1 MLLGHRWA
9 NTTTLGH
16 IQRSV
21 RACLD
26 LLWINEDM
34 QWRKPMSTAPSRF
47 AVKASFWRGGTSKG
61 VFFNIDDLPEWF
73 KTILNSE
80 KPPDKSQF
88 QQMEG
93 FFAAVMGSP
102 DSYGRQL
109 NGMGGGI
116 SSLSK
121 AMVVGPSSLSDVD
134 VDYTFFQIGVKD
146 GKLDMAGNCGNLSSA
161 VGPYALN
168 SGIYRGAPH
177 TEQANN
183 NIETGSVTMKM
194 RNINTKK
201 IIESTFDA
209 CKINGF
215 WQYVELGKSS
225 IDGVPG
231 TGSSIT
237 LSFLDPEGSKT
248 PKARPTGNAVDH
260 IKVGDQIIRASLID
274 ISNPGIFIDG
284 RDVGWHAG
292 TTPEAMNADAQLLGR
307 LEAIRREGTK
317 MMGLD
322 PNVSSIPKIVLLFP
336 AKADGLDISCQAL
349 SMEQAHKAVPVTLAL
364 NLGAACKMEGTI
376 PNQLSN
382 HLHHANTTIGHPSG
396 TLVVGADMKDGRI
409 RSAKLLRTA
418 RCHMDGMVNITKADE
433 DEAQFQGS

>member
-1 MLLGHRWA
+1 
-9 NTTTLGH
+9 
-16 IQRSV
+16 
-21 RACLD
+21 
-26 LLWINEDM
+26 
-34 QWRKPMSTAPSRF
+34 MSTAPFPS

-61 VFFNIDDLPEWF
+61 VFFNIADLPGWF
-73 KTILNSE
+73 QSILNSE
-80 KPPDKSQF
+80 KLPDKTQF

-121 AMVVGPSSLSDVD
+121 AMVVRPSHQSDAD
-134 VDYTFFQIGVKD
+134 IDYTFFQIGVKD

-161 VGPYALN
+161 VGPFALN
-168 SGIYRGAPH
+168 SGIYRGVPH
-177 TEQANN
+177 DEAQANDN
-183 NIETGSVTMKM
+183 VETGSVTMRMK
-194 RNINTKK
+194 NTNTKK

-209 CKINGF
+209 FKINGF
-215 WQYVELGKSS
+215 WQFLELGKSS

-231 TGSSIT
+231 TGSTIT

-248 PKARPTGNAVDH
+248 PKALPTGNVVDS
-260 IKVGDQIIRASLID
+260 IKVGDQVIRASLVD
-274 ISNPGIFIDG
+274 VSNPGIFIDG

-292 TTPEAMNADAQLLGR
+292 ATPEELNADLQLLSR
-307 LEAIRREGTK
+307 LEAIRKEGTR

-322 PNVSSIPKIVLLFP
+322 PTVSSIPKIVLLFP

-376 PNQLSN
+376 PHQLSN
-382 HLHHANTTIGHPSG
+382 HLHHGNTVIGHPSG
-396 TLVVGADMKDGRI
+396 SLLVGADIQDGRVL
-409 RSAKLLRTA
+409 SAKLIRTA
-418 RCHMDGMVNITKADE
+418 RCHMDGVVNITRAE
-433 DEAQFQGS
+433 DDDAQF